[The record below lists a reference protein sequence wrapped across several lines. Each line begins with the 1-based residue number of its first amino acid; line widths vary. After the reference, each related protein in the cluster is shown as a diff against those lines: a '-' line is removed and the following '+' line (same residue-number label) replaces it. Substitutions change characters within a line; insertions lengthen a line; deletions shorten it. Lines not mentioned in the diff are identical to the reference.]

1 MRVLEMIRRIGEG
14 IPMSKKK
21 EDWVARVS
29 EDEVNVVW
37 SVFTFCYPE
46 AI

>member
-14 IPMSKKK
+14 RAMSKKK
-21 EDWVARVS
+21 EDWVARGS

-37 SVFTFCYPE
+37 SLFTFCYPV